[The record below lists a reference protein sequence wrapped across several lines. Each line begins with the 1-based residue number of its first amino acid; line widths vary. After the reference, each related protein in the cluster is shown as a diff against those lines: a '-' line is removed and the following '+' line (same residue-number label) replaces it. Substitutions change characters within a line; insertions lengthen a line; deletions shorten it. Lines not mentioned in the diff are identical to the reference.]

1 MKFWNKTLFK
11 RHKRKKTFPSQL
23 FQVNPL
29 YRNIFSDICGVWSS
43 YRAIYISYEWCWWT
57 LKHYKKVHFW
67 NARPF
72 LINTRVFRYVVVE
85 LFMSDVDGYA
95 ETVVSLACA
104 SKTIQ
109 CWRNVHHHSV
119 NFDTASTF
127 TPSSW
132 SMHTLALPIQ
142 NAFMDVVQVELFTSY
157 YSVQK
162 FLRDHMGG
170 WVERGKEGCHPTEV

>member
-1 MKFWNKTLFK
+1 MISVEFGAVIE
-11 RHKRKKTFPSQL
+11 PSISPTSDADEH
-23 FQVNPL
+23 F
-29 YRNIFSDICGVWSS
+29 NI
-43 YRAIYISYEWCWWT
+43 T
-57 LKHYKKVHFW
+57 KQVHFW

-109 CWRNVHHHSV
+109 CWRNVHHHWV

-162 FLRDHMGG
+162 FLRDHIGG
-170 WVERGKEGCHPTEV
+170 WIERGKEGCRPTEV